1 MLPGTS
7 YTQRGMYRGICSS
20 MLGWAPI
27 VRTTAVIP
35 HTRPS
40 SLLIEKCYEPDHTM
54 YKSSKKYLQ
63 PLSHQCR

>member
-1 MLPGTS
+1 MPPGTS
-7 YTQRGMYRGICSS
+7 RTQRGMYWSIRSS

-40 SLLIEKCYEPDHTM
+40 SLLMEKRYEHDQTT
-54 YKSSKKYLQ
+54 YKSSKKYSQ
-63 PLSHQCR
+63 PLAFQHR